1 MTCVVVSLASS
12 KQGPEHSLP
21 NQALCVHL
29 QVVLGD
35 GLGGKMQLLC
45 SLPSLE
51 CMSGQVWKCEFQI
64 MPEWVLTRHAVVR
77 SISSLLSGQ
86 EK

>member
-1 MTCVVVSLASS
+1 MTCVVVSLAGS

-21 NQALCVHL
+21 NQALCVPL
-29 QVVLGD
+29 QVLLGD

-45 SLPSLE
+45 SLPSLG
-51 CMSGQVWKCEFQI
+51 CMSGQVWKREFQI
-64 MPEWVLTRHAVVR
+64 MPEWVLTRHAMVH
-77 SISSLLSGQ
+77 SSSSLLSAQ